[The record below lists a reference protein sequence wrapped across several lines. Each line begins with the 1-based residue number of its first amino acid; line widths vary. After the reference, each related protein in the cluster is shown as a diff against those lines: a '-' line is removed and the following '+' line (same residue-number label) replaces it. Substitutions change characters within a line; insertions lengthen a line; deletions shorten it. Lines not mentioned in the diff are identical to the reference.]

1 MSGIRHLAK
10 SLCPR
15 CLTKKSQAHEMG
27 MVRDRLRRI
36 KKARKDND
44 SLKNKIEKAKKLI
57 YTKGVSIGSKRI
69 EHLLADESLVPTR
82 VSSLNNT

>member
-15 CLTKKSQAHEMG
+15 CLTKKSQAHKMG
-27 MVRDRLRRI
+27 MVRNRLRRI

-57 YTKGVSIGSKRI
+57 YMKGVLIGSK
-69 EHLLADESLVPTR
+69 
-82 VSSLNNT
+82 